1 MVNVDPTGYSSG
13 LCLYQRA
20 VTIVSEQHF
29 RKCILCWRW
38 WWHDS
43 VFYTEQ
49 INTSLPCGDQNV
61 IDLRLEYIF
70 VWFHS
75 SPLVTLWHLETAKE
89 AWFLYKRMILKQIII
104 FSDCTFSS
112 LYIKMQSRST
122 VKDFRYKWVSRC
134 FKTWGIINTLNMLMA
149 ALCSV
154 SSHLQGFNLYFTI

>member
-20 VTIVSEQHF
+20 GTIASEQHF

-49 INTSLPCGDQNV
+49 INTQQHFTCGDQNV
-61 IDLRLEYIF
+61 IDLRLEYFFRLVSFFTFGGIF
-70 VWFHS
+70 WQ
-75 SPLVTLWHLETAKE
+75 LGAKE
-89 AWFLYKRMILKQIII
+89 AMIPIKKKRMILKQIII
-104 FSDCTFSS
+104 FFSS

-122 VKDFRYKWVSRC
+122 VKDFQYKWVPRC
-134 FKTWGIINTLNMLMA
+134 LI
-149 ALCSV
+149 
-154 SSHLQGFNLYFTI
+154 LQISQPTKPGG